1 MRKLD
6 EARELLY
13 VIRSLDVLMS
23 SGVGLEEALFTIGRG
38 GYGVISTDFAE
49 VMERLNKGKSKGL
62 PAEIQGL
69 KKRAETDGYTRLL
82 NTVYTNITQNTD
94 ILETLKKLGNRLE
107 EERTT
112 SMKDYQEALGSLPET
127 LLSLG
132 MVGPILF
139 AVLGVIPQVIDPGL
153 LEEVGVSFPSAS
165 VISSIIIGGLSFTLL
180 GMAGI
185 GYKAHSKDPGL

>member
-38 GYGVISTDFAE
+38 GYGVISEDFAE
-49 VMERLNKGKSKGL
+49 VMEKLNKGKSRGL
-62 PAEIQGL
+62 PAEIQSL

-132 MVGPILF
+132 MISPIILS
-139 AVLGVIPQVIDPGL
+139 VLGVLPQILDQDL
-153 LEEVGVSFPSAS
+153 SAFLS
-165 VISSIIIGGLSFTLL
+165 LPDTAIINAIVNGGLVFTLIA
-180 GMAGI
+180 MAGI

>member
-38 GYGVISTDFAE
+38 GYGVISEDFAE
-49 VMERLNKGKSKGL
+49 VMEKLNKGKSRGL

-132 MVGPILF
+132 MIGPIIL
-139 AVLGVIPQVIDPGL
+139 AVAGVIPQVVDPNVL
-153 LEEVGVSFPSAS
+153 VEVGIKMPSTS
-165 VISSIIIGGLSFTLL
+165 VISSAIIGGLSFTLL

>member
-38 GYGVISTDFAE
+38 GYGVISEDFAE
-49 VMERLNKGKSKGL
+49 VMEKLNKGKSRGL
-62 PAEIQGL
+62 PAEIQVL
-69 KKRAETDGYTRLL
+69 KRAETDGYTRLL

-132 MVGPILF
+132 MISPIILS
-139 AVLGVIPQVIDPGL
+139 VLGVL
-153 LEEVGVSFPSAS
+153 LK
-165 VISSIIIGGLSFTLL
+165 
-180 GMAGI
+180 
-185 GYKAHSKDPGL
+185 Y

>member
-38 GYGVISTDFAE
+38 GYGVISEDFAE
-49 VMERLNKGKSKGL
+49 VMEKLNKGKSRGL

-127 LLSLG
+127 LLSIG
-132 MVGPILF
+132 MIGPIIL
-139 AVLGVIPQVIDPGL
+139 AVFGVIPQIVDASV
-153 LEEVGVSFPSAS
+153 VGAVGMTMPSPS
-165 VISSIIIGGLSFTLL
+165 VISSVLIGGLSLTLL
-180 GMAGI
+180 GMAAI

>member
-38 GYGVISTDFAE
+38 GYGVISEDFAE
-49 VMERLNKGKSKGL
+49 VMEKLNKGKSRGL

-127 LLSLG
+127 LLSIG
-132 MVGPILF
+132 MIGPIIL
-139 AVLGVIPQVIDPGL
+139 AVFGVIPQIVDASV
-153 LEEVGVSFPSAS
+153 VGAVGMTMHSPS
-165 VISSIIIGGLSFTLL
+165 VISSVLIGGLSLTLL
-180 GMAGI
+180 GMAAI